1 MGSAIKWLLGLII
14 GLITNSASSNGI
26 TSSLSN
32 WSKDLYKFA
41 TAIQTNVMLPVG
53 YSILALFALLEL
65 YRISEQVEAM
75 GGGADAGV
83 RLISAALV
91 KVAFCKIAMDS
102 MNLFLNAIMQVS
114 ITLSKGIGELVKS
127 GKVSGLVSVDAIYK
141 PLASQGFWAQ
151 LVVLLILVFAL
162 LISLLASVLVNVVVT
177 GRFLQMYVY
186 LAVAPIPIS
195 TMPHHEFSGIA
206 KNFFKG
212 FMAVS
217 IQGTLIYMVQLF
229 YPFLLKTAFENADHS
244 GAMGLVAAVIG
255 FSILLIFAV
264 FQTNAWAKSLTTAM

>member
-1 MGSAIKWLLGLII
+1 MDNAIKGELKFILDSILSSAG
-14 GLITNSASSNGI
+14 TNSI
-26 TSSLSN
+26 TSSLSS
-32 WSKDLYKFA
+32 WSKDLYGFA
-41 TAIQTNVMLPVG
+41 MAIQTNVMKPVG
-53 YSILALFALLEL
+53 YTILALFALLEL

-75 GGGADAGV
+75 GGGSDAGV

-102 MNLFLNAIMQVS
+102 MSLFMNAILQVS
-114 ITLSKGIGELVKS
+114 IILSKGIGK
-127 GKVSGLVSVDAIYK
+127 LVSNGKI
-141 PLASQGFWAQ
+141 SG
-151 LVVLLILVFAL
+151 
-162 LISLLASVLVNVVVT
+162 LISLNDIYQPITKESFWTKLMIWLVLIIVMLITMLAGVLVNVVVA
-177 GRFLQMYVY
+177 GRFLQMYVF

-206 KNFFKG
+206 KNFFKS

-229 YPFLLKTAFENADHS
+229 YPFLVKTAFANMAS
-244 GAMGLVAAVIG
+244 AGLWSMIASLLG

>member
-1 MGSAIKWLLGLII
+1 MVSDSAK
-14 GLITNSASSNGI
+14 ANGI
-26 TSSLSN
+26 TDSLAG
-32 WSKDLYKFA
+32 WSKDLYGFA
-41 TAIQTNVMLPVG
+41 TTIQNNVMLPVG

-102 MNLFLNAIMQVS
+102 MNLFMNAIMEVS
-114 ITLSKGIGELVKS
+114 ITLSQGIGKLVNS
-127 GKVSGLVSVDAIYK
+127 GHIGTIISVDDIYN
-141 PLASQGFWAQ
+141 PLSKEGFWMK
-151 LVVLLILVFAL
+151 LMVLILIFFVM
-162 LISLLASVLVNVVVT
+162 IITMLASVLVNVVVT
-177 GRFLQMYVY
+177 GRFLQMYVF
-186 LAVAPIPIS
+186 LAVSPIPIA

-206 KNFFKG
+206 KNFFKS

-229 YPFLLKTAFENADHS
+229 YPFLMKTAFSNVDKS
-244 GAMGLVAAVIG
+244 GVFPLMASLMG

-264 FQTNAWAKSLTTAM
+264 FQTNSWAKSLTTAM

>member
-1 MGSAIKWLLGLII
+1 MDSAIKGLIKSI
-14 GLITNSASSNGI
+14 LNMVSGSAKANGI
-26 TSSLSN
+26 TDSLAG
-32 WSKDLYKFA
+32 WSKDLYGFA
-41 TAIQTNVMLPVG
+41 TTIQNNVMLPVG

-102 MNLFLNAIMQVS
+102 MNLFMNAIMEVS
-114 ITLSKGIGELVKS
+114 ITLSQGIGKLVNS
-127 GKVSGLVSVDAIYK
+127 GHIGTIISVDDIYN
-141 PLASQGFWAQ
+141 PLSKEGFWMK
-151 LVVLLILVFAL
+151 LMVLILIFFVM
-162 LISLLASVLVNVVVT
+162 IITMLASVLVNVVVT
-177 GRFLQMYVY
+177 GRFLQMYVF
-186 LAVAPIPIS
+186 LAVSPIPIA

-206 KNFFKG
+206 KNFFKS

-229 YPFLLKTAFENADHS
+229 YPFLMKTAFSNVDKS
-244 GAMGLVAAVIG
+244 GIFPLMASLMG

-264 FQTNAWAKSLTTAM
+264 FQTNSWAKSLTTAM